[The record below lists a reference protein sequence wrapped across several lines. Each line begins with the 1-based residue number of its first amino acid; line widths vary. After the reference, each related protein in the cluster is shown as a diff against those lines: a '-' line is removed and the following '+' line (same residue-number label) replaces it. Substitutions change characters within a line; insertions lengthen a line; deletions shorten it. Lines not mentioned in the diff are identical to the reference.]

1 MRSTSILSDK
11 IVAVALD
18 DKIHNPGPQDLE
30 KYEYIGNNRDLIHRK
45 RETAAPPAPL
55 GGLCSGCIA
64 QVTTMVGIGAGPVC
78 AVAGM
83 DAWAAAVL

>member
-1 MRSTSILSDK
+1 MRSMSILSDK

-45 RETAAPPAPL
+45 RETVAPPAPL
-55 GGLCSGCIA
+55 GRLCSGCIA
-64 QVTTMVGIGAGPVC
+64 QVTTMVGTGAGPVC